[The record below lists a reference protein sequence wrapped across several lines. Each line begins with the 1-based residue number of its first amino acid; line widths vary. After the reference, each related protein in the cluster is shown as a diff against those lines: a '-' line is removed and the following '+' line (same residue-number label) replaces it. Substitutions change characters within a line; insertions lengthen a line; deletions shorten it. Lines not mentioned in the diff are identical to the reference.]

1 MDDTNQTPTSAQNDD
16 YQVRMY
22 QDEVDT
28 DADNTDPVIPE
39 ETDDPTQVLGVPPDE
54 LSDELDKEDMSD
66 DHEDMREY
74 IEDQG
79 DDDDSPAVTS

>member
-1 MDDTNQTPTSAQNDD
+1 MDDTNQTPPSTQDDD

-28 DADNTDPVIPE
+28 DASDTDPVIPE
-39 ETDDPTQVLGVPPDE
+39 ETDDPTQVLGVPPGE
-54 LSDELDKEDMSD
+54 LSDELDKEDMSE

-79 DDDDSPAVTS
+79 DGDGSSAVTT